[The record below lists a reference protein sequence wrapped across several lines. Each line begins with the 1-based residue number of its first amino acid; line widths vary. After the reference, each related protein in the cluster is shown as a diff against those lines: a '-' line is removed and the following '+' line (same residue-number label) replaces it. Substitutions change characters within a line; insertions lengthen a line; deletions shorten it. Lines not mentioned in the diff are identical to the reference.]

1 MTEAALHPSY
11 EKSGLWSWLTTVDHK
26 RIGILYGVTALVCL
40 LIGGAEAMAIRTQLI
55 VPNND
60 FLSPDVFNAMFTM
73 HGVTMIF
80 MVVMPLNAAFFNY
93 IVPLQIGARDVAFPR
108 LNALSYWVFLAG
120 ALVFHT
126 SYLTG
131 HLPAVGWFGYANL
144 TSEQFTPGAS
154 TDYWVIGLQLLGL
167 ASLIA
172 AINFI
177 TTIINLRAPGMT
189 AMRMPLFTWT
199 ALITN
204 VLLLLALP
212 VITVALAQVLFD
224 RHFGTK
230 IYDPANGGSVI
241 LWQHLFWVFGHPE
254 VYILILPPMGMVSE
268 ILPTFSRKPL
278 FGYSAMV
285 YATAGIAFLA
295 FAVWAHHMFTV
306 GMGAWATAIFSAS
319 TMLIAIPTGVKIFN
333 WIFTMMGGHIRLT
346 TANLFA
352 IGFIAM
358 FTIGGLS
365 GIMHASPPIDAQQQ
379 DSYFIVAHFHYVLAT
394 GAIQGILGGI
404 YYWFPKFTGRMLS
417 EKLGKLHFWLNIVGI
432 NLTFFPM
439 HFLGVDGMPRRIY
452 TYPSGMN
459 FDFWNFWV
467 TIGAYIT
474 LVSGVIFFYNLWTS
488 LRRGEKA
495 SADPWDAR
503 TLEWAISSPP
513 PEYNFAKLP
522 NVTARDDFWHRKYEL
537 KNFQPEGP
545 GHVVLPN
552 PTIWPLVVG
561 AGLALLGYGFIFGYA
576 LSVIGVAIIFFG
588 AYAWSFAKF
597 EG

>member
-1 MTEAALHPSY
+1 
-11 EKSGLWSWLTTVDHK
+11 
-26 RIGILYGVTALVCL
+26 
-40 LIGGAEAMAIRTQLI
+40 
-55 VPNND
+55 
-60 FLSPDVFNAMFTM
+60 
-73 HGVTMIF
+73 
-80 MVVMPLNAAFFNY
+80 
-93 IVPLQIGARDVAFPR
+93 
-108 LNALSYWVFLAG
+108 VFLAG